1 MVALALVV
9 GIAVVTVV
17 AIRSGDDPSTSSA
30 NRRVRVP
37 PPGAVNVGDLAPDF
51 ALPTLGGGFVRLS
64 DFRGRPVVLNFWAS
78 YCKPCREEFPLFRRS
93 LAGRGDVTLLG
104 VDTNEALE
112 RDGRSFADD
121 KHATWPSAY
130 DARSRLAA
138 AYGVTNLPQTLFVDA
153 DGVVRDR
160 VFGEVNRELLR
171 EGLAAARG
179 SATPPS

>member
-1 MVALALVV
+1 MALALVAGV
-9 GIAVVTVV
+9 AVATVV
-17 AIRSGDDPSTSSA
+17 AVRSGDDTKPSA
-30 NRRVRVP
+30 NRQVLLP
-37 PPGAVNVGDLAPDF
+37 SPGAVNVGDLAPDF

-121 KHATWPSAY
+121 ERATWPSAY
-130 DARSRLAA
+130 DTRSRLAA
-138 AYGVTNLPQTLFVDA
+138 AYGVTNLPQTLFLDA
-153 DGVVRDR
+153 EGVVRDR

-179 SATPPS
+179 LATPPK